1 MDNHPGASPNM
12 GDHGQHQQAVKV
24 QRKCSFD
31 SDDYKDLLEDS
42 DENEDSNSQEES
54 DSVSDDDD
62 EDSDAKQEEED
73 DDDGLEDIDDEQL
86 ANLDLEPPSK
96 AKKND
101 SLDED
106 DELLMMC
113 GNEDLMKQ

>member
-1 MDNHPGASPNM
+1 M
-12 GDHGQHQQAVKV
+12 GDHGQHQSAVKV

-42 DENEDSNSQEES
+42 DENEDSNSQDES
-54 DSVSDDDD
+54 NSVSDDDD
-62 EDSDAKQEEED
+62 DDDDTESEAKQED
-73 DDDGLEDIDDEQL
+73 DDDGLDDIDDEEL
-86 ANLDLEPPSK
+86 ANLDMEPPRK
-96 AKKND
+96 IKKQD